1 VQILPQTLPYKIN
14 DLVGFL
20 TKGEPILIF
29 DSDKR
34 EGETDIFFLGKVVQD
49 SSVRLLRKEGG
60 GMVFLA
66 SEFNISR
73 KLGLPFMS
81 DVYAAASINQN
92 DFPYLNR
99 LASNSL
105 PYDKRSSFSLF
116 INHKDTFTGITDK
129 DRALTARKFS
139 ELCEKSSTLS
149 ADECKEELAINFRSP
164 GHLPVCVADSNL
176 LQGRQ
181 GHTELAVS
189 LLRFLE
195 LPPVALGCEMLSETG
210 NALTSDQARKW
221 AEDQGYLFLEG
232 RDIVEACQ

>member
-149 ADECKEELAINFRSP
+149 DDECKEELAINFRSP

>member
-1 VQILPQTLPYKIN
+1 MQILPQTLPYKIN

-34 EGETDIFFLGKVVQD
+34 EGETDIFFLGKIVQD

>member
-1 VQILPQTLPYKIN
+1 MQILPHTLPYKIN

>member
-1 VQILPQTLPYKIN
+1 MQILPQTLPYKIN

-189 LLRFLE
+189 LLKFLE

-232 RDIVEACQ
+232 REIVEACQ

>member
-189 LLRFLE
+189 LLKFLE

>member
-1 VQILPQTLPYKIN
+1 MQILPQTLPYKIN

>member
-1 VQILPQTLPYKIN
+1 MQILPQTLPYKIN

-149 ADECKEELAINFRSP
+149 DDECKEELAINFRSP

>member
-1 VQILPQTLPYKIN
+1 MQILSQILPYKID
-14 DLVGFL
+14 DLVDVL

-34 EGETDIFFLGKVVQD
+34 EGETDLFFLGKCVKD
-49 SSVRLLRKEGG
+49 SSVRFLRKEGG

-66 SEFNISR
+66 SEFNISK

-81 DVYAAASINQN
+81 DVYAAASVNQN
-92 DFPYLNR
+92 DFPYLTR
-99 LASNSL
+99 LANNSL

-129 DRALTARKFS
+129 DRALTARQFS
-139 ELCEKSSTLS
+139 ELCERSSTLS
-149 ADECKEELAINFRSP
+149 EDECKEELAINFRSP
-164 GHLPVCVADSNL
+164 GHLPICIADSNL

-189 LLRFLE
+189 LFKFLG

-210 NALTSDQARKW
+210 NALTSVQAKKW

-232 RDIVEACQ
+232 RDIVEECQ